1 MTAPGLDLTGRVAV
15 VTGASRGIGRAVALA
30 LADAGA
36 DVAVAA
42 RSAADLD
49 DTAAAVRKAGRRALA
64 VRTDVARAADV
75 EALMSRTVDE
85 FGRLDVLVN
94 NSGIG
99 EPHRALDTTEEV
111 WDRHLDVNA
120 KGTFLCCQ
128 AAARHML
135 AQGSGKIINV
145 TSIFALKGV
154 PNYAAYSASKAAIVG
169 LTRAL
174 AVEWAG
180 DGLQVNAVAP
190 GYLATDI
197 NAEARADPDRLANLV
212 RSVPARRIAE
222 PDEIGPLIVYLASSA
237 SDYMTGAILTFDGGW
252 HAR

>member
-1 MTAPGLDLTGRVAV
+1 MTLAMDLTGRVAV

-30 LADAGA
+30 LAEAGA

-42 RSAADLD
+42 RTTADLD
-49 DTAAAVRKAGRRALA
+49 DTAAAVQATGRRALA
-64 VRTDVARAADV
+64 VPTDVATTSDV
-75 EALMSRTVDE
+75 GRLMARTVDTL
-85 FGRLDVLVN
+85 GRIDILVN

-99 EPHRALDTTEEV
+99 EPHLALDTTEEV

-128 AAARHML
+128 AAARHMVTR
-135 AQGSGKIINV
+135 GSGKIINV

-154 PNYAAYSASKAAIVG
+154 PNYAAYTASKAAVVG
-169 LTRAL
+169 LTKSL
-174 AVEWAG
+174 AVEWAR
-180 DGLQVNAVAP
+180 DGVQVNAVAP

-197 NAEARADPDRLANLV
+197 NAEARADPDRLAHLV
-212 RSVPARRIAE
+212 RSVPARRVAE

-237 SDYMTGAILTFDGGW
+237 SDYMTGAVLTFDGGW

>member
-1 MTAPGLDLTGRVAV
+1 MTLTTDLTGRVAV

-30 LADAGA
+30 LAEAGA

-42 RSAADLD
+42 RSTADLE
-49 DTAAAVRKAGRRALA
+49 DTAEAVRATGRRAL
-64 VRTDVARAADV
+64 VVPTDVVSAADV
-75 EALMSRTVDE
+75 EQLMSRTIE
-85 FGRLDVLVN
+85 TLGRLDVLVN

-99 EPHRALDTTEEV
+99 EPHLALETTEEV
-111 WDRHLDVNA
+111 WDRHLDINA

-128 AAARHML
+128 AAARHMVTR
-135 AQGSGKIINV
+135 GSGKIINV

-154 PNYAAYSASKAAIVG
+154 PNYAAYTASKAAVTG
-169 LTRAL
+169 LTKAL
-174 AVEWAG
+174 AVEWAR
-180 DGLQVNAVAP
+180 DGVQVNAVAP

-197 NAEARADPDRLANLV
+197 NAEAWADPDRLANLL
-212 RSVPARRIAE
+212 RSVPARRMGEAH
-222 PDEIGPLIVYLASSA
+222 EIGPLIVYLASPA

>member
-1 MTAPGLDLTGRVAV
+1 VSVGLDLTGRVAV
-15 VTGASRGIGRAVALA
+15 VTGASRGIGRSVALA
-30 LADAGA
+30 LAEAGA

-42 RSAADLD
+42 RSAADLE
-49 DTAAAVRKAGRRALA
+49 DTAAAVRKTGRRALA
-64 VRTDVARAADV
+64 VVTDVARAGDV
-75 EALMSRTVDE
+75 EQLVTRTVGE
-85 FGRLDVLVN
+85 LGRLDVLVN

-99 EPHRALDTTEEV
+99 EPHRALDTTEDI
-111 WDRHLDVNA
+111 WDRHLDINA

-154 PNYAAYSASKAAIVG
+154 PNYAAYTASKAAVVG
-169 LTRAL
+169 LTKAL
-174 AVEWAG
+174 AVEWARG
-180 DGLQVNAVAP
+180 GLQVNAVAP

-197 NAEARADPDRLANLV
+197 NAEARADPDRRARLV

-222 PDEIGPLIVYLASSA
+222 PEEIGPLIVYLASPA
-237 SDYMTGAILTFDGGW
+237 SDYMTGAVLAFDGGW